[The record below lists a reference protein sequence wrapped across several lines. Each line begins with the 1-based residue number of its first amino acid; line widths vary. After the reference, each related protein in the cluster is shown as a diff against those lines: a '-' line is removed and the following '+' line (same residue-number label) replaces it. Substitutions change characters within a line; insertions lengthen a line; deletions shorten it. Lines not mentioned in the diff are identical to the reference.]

1 MTEQTTASSQL
12 KTWGRSLGEQMRGA
26 SVAFVTGW
34 LSLLALVLWRK
45 PGPVVAFAALILSLV
60 ALAFAAA
67 YEVLW
72 KRERQE
78 VRRLRLR
85 DLQMQRRCLLLEE
98 ALYYSL
104 AAAGGD
110 VDSEREALD
119 RLPRGGLP
127 HALRAFREPRLMAA
141 RGGPFGKQGVEPF
154 VRPITK
160 RRMLL
165 EEQLGPNRLEPKV
178 RVTIEMGTST
188 RIVSDERDD
197 T

>member
-12 KTWGRSLGEQMRGA
+12 KTWGRSLAEHVRGA
-26 SVAFVTGW
+26 SVALVTGW
-34 LSLLALVLWRK
+34 LGLATVILWRK
-45 PGPVVAFAALILSLV
+45 PGPLVAFAALILSLV

-72 KRERQE
+72 KREWKE

-127 HALRAFREPRLMAA
+127 RALRALREPRVMAA

-154 VRPITK
+154 VRPIIK
-160 RRMLL
+160 RRKLL
-165 EEQLGPNRLEPKV
+165 EEQLGPDRLEPKV

-188 RIVSDERDD
+188 RIASDEREDK
-197 T
+197 